1 MRIFGE
7 GREKNL
13 ILMYNYEMIKYNEI
27 TTKDLVSG
35 FGFSLFVI
43 LRVLGG
49 HC

>member
-7 GREKNL
+7 SGEKKL
-13 ILMYNYEMIKYNEI
+13 ILMYNHDLIKYNEI

-35 FGFSLFVI
+35 FGFSLFFI
-43 LRVLGG
+43 LCVLRG